1 MTKVYKGMVVHSS
14 VLTDVDKWWSV
25 NGTKHWS
32 CALAFWQR
40 HPLTMYTHRTKIVNQ
55 SWRTWSQ
62 LVTSQKAPS
71 LQKALTSGAHSLH
84 TGSDP
89 KGSCVQMNSN
99 WCRPVDIQMLL
110 PKTLWVCRHGI
121 SNNYNLFHSQITVIF
136 GKKNKHLRDLTIFI
150 FRGPYIY
157 KVYFK
162 INLPFVAKV
171 ILYKTAN
178 FFSYEG
184 VFSHILIIYMN
195 MHMNIFKRQ
204 HSQYLRRNTVMD
216 GILLAEIQ
224 LYRHLNYFTLQT
236 DNGHRVTG
244 HGRPLI
250 LMNPKY
256 N

>member
-162 INLPFVAKV
+162 INSPFVLKLFFTRLLIFFHMKGCFHTFWLYTWICIWTFLKDS
-171 ILYKTAN
+171 IL
-178 FFSYEG
+178 
-184 VFSHILIIYMN
+184 
-195 MHMNIFKRQ
+195 NIWE
-204 HSQYLRRNTVMD
+204 
-216 GILLAEIQ
+216 EIQ
-224 LYRHLNYFTLQT
+224 WWMEYCWQKSNYT
-236 DNGHRVTG
+236 DIWIILHYKLTMDIGWQAMGGH
-244 HGRPLI
+244 
-250 LMNPKY
+250 
-256 N
+256 